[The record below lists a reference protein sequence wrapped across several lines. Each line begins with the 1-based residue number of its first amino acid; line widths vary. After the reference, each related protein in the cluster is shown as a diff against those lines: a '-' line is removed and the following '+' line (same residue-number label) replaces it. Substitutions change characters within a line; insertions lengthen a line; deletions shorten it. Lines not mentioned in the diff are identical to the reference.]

1 MKKPVFTFLIFGIVS
16 LFSITLVAQ
25 GNFNLL
31 QAAHPAIT
39 NYAVEGPHW
48 FGIIE
53 LPFMLSSVFLA
64 FATAHRLRNGVFGK
78 GAKIL
83 TWGFTVMT
91 VSHFHMQVENFVGLN
106 IVGEIL
112 GETAGVVFWSI
123 ALFLTWGLF
132 SLGIY
137 HVYIAS
143 GVDPGLMN
151 KEPRSK
157 VPSQNQEARP
167 NDR

>member
-1 MKKPVFTFLIFGIVS
+1 MKKPFFTLLIFGIVT

-31 QAAHPAIT
+31 QVTHPAIT
-39 NYAVEGPHW
+39 NYAEKGPHW

-64 FATAHRLRNGVFGK
+64 FATAHRLRGGVFGK
-78 GAKIL
+78 GARL
-83 TWGFTVMT
+83 LSWGFTVMT
-91 VSHFHMQVENFVGLN
+91 TSHFHMQVENFVGLN
-106 IVGEIL
+106 IIGQIL
-112 GETAGVVFWSI
+112 GETAGVIFWSI

-143 GVDPGLMN
+143 GVDPGEKKQELISKIQEPN
-151 KEPRSK
+151 KLQSSRIK
-157 VPSQNQEARP
+157 
-167 NDR
+167 

>member
-1 MKKPVFTFLIFGIVS
+1 MKKPVLTFLIFGIVT

-25 GNFNLL
+25 GNFKFL
-31 QAAHPAIT
+31 QVTQPAIT
-39 NYAVEGPHW
+39 NYAKKGPHW

-53 LPFMLSSVFLA
+53 LPFMLLSVFLA
-64 FATAHRLRNGVFGK
+64 FAAAHRLKHGVFGK
-78 GAKIL
+78 GAIIL

-91 VSHFHMQVENFVGLN
+91 LSHFHMQVENFVGLN

-112 GETAGVVFWSI
+112 SETGGVIFWSI

-143 GVDPGLMN
+143 GL
-151 KEPRSK
+151 EA
-157 VPSQNQEARP
+157 QNQEANKQQANHP
-167 NDR
+167 NMRRT

>member
-1 MKKPVFTFLIFGIVS
+1 MKKPVLTLLIFGIVT

-25 GNFNLL
+25 GNFKFL
-31 QAAHPAIT
+31 QVTHPAIT
-39 NYAVEGPHW
+39 NYAQKGPHW

-53 LPFMLSSVFLA
+53 LPFMLLSVFLA
-64 FATAHRLRNGVFGK
+64 FAAAQRLKHGVYGK
-78 GAKIL
+78 GAKLL

-91 VSHFHMQVENFVGLN
+91 TCHFHMQVENFVGLN
-106 IVGEIL
+106 IVGKML
-112 GETAGVVFWSI
+112 GDTAAVIFWSI

-143 GVDPGLMN
+143 GLDAN
-151 KEPRSK
+151 
-157 VPSQNQEARP
+157 NQGPRP
-167 NDR
+167 NDRRNSKG